1 MTTKQLSR
9 RDFLKAAGLTL
20 AGAAL
25 TCSGLGYIATRAPQ
39 SATPEFVFEKDNSM
53 KKSVLIVY
61 ATRAGS
67 TPEIAAAIGETLS
80 GLGWAVDVK
89 PVKSQPSLD
98 GYGTVLLGSAIRMG
112 SWLPEMVDYIKENQ
126 TALKQSISMGMPVGL
141 FTVHMLNT
149 GDDAASRTARLAYL
163 DRVRPLLGTVEE
175 AYFTG
180 VIDLEKLS
188 FLDRMMVKMVKSPL
202 GDQRDWNKIRKWAPG
217 ILA

>member
-1 MTTKQLSR
+1 MNTKPLSR
-9 RDFLKAAGLTL
+9 RNFLKTAGLTL

-25 TCSGLGYIATRAPQ
+25 TCSGLGYAVTRTPKIE
-39 SATPEFVFEKDNSM
+39 TPELFLKKDDSM
-53 KKSVLIVY
+53 NKRVLIAY

-80 GLGWAVDVK
+80 ARGFTVDVK
-89 PVKSQPSLD
+89 PVKSQPSLN
-98 GYGTVLLGSAIRMG
+98 GYSAILLGSAIRMG
-112 SWLPEMVDYIKENQ
+112 SWLPEMVDYIKANQ
-126 TALKQSISMGMPVGL
+126 SALNQSISLGMPVAL

-149 GDDAASRTARLAYL
+149 GEYPTSRTARLAYL
-163 DRVRPLLGTVEE
+163 DRVRPLLSKAEE

-202 GDQRDWNKIRKWAPG
+202 GDQRDWNKIRSWAPA
-217 ILA
+217 IFA

>member
-1 MTTKQLSR
+1 MTTKTLPR

-20 AGAAL
+20 AGATLA
-25 TCSGLGYIATRAPQ
+25 CSGLGYAATRSPEIK
-39 SATPEFVFEKDNSM
+39 TPEYVFEKDNSM
-53 KKSVLIVY
+53 NKRILIAY

-80 GLGWAVDVK
+80 GRGWAVDVN
-89 PVKSQPSLD
+89 PVKSQPSLK
-98 GYGTVLLGSAIRMG
+98 GYSAVLLGSAIRMA

-126 TALKQSISMGMPVGL
+126 MALKQSVSMGMPVGL
-141 FTVHMLNT
+141 FTVHTLNT
-149 GDDAASRTARLAYL
+149 GDDPASRTARLAYL
-163 DRVRPLLGTVEE
+163 DRVRPLLGSVEE

-202 GDQRDWNKIRKWAPG
+202 GDQRDWNKIRNWASAV
-217 ILA
+217 IA